1 MASATRILKLVNL
14 AGDGLL
20 ALSAYLQG
28 KGMEA
33 YLVDPLFWGGLVAL
47 IVANL
52 LKFKFEQRP
61 ADQLRSLHASEAKN
75 EELEGDLAGS

>member
-1 MASATRILKLVNL
+1 
-14 AGDGLL
+14 
-20 ALSAYLQG
+20 
-28 KGMEA
+28 MEA